1 MVKYLRGGNR
11 MNKILWIFG
20 IGLALFSAFLMGSG
34 KIFGEDI
41 TGIAIVVGIIG
52 LTLIATSRKCMIEKS
67 NKNHNQGGT
76 ECANQ
81 EFIL

>member
-1 MVKYLRGGNR
+1 MHENLIEGSNMVKYLRGGNR

-52 LTLIATSRKCMIEKS
+52 LTLIATSHKRMIEKS
-67 NKNHNQGGT
+67 NKKS
-76 ECANQ
+76 
-81 EFIL
+81 